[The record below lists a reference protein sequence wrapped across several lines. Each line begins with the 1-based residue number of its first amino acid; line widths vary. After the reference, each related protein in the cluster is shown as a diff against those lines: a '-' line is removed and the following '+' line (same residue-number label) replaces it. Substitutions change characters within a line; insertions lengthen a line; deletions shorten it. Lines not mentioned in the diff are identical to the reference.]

1 MNELSRS
8 SKGETE
14 KTSTKPARK
23 AKNGP
28 VAGVEHQLGNRT
40 TRALLDSDASGR
52 GRPLEAGVRKT
63 METAFHEDFS
73 PVRVHTPENVPR
85 GVGAAA
91 SGRHIVF
98 GRGQYAPHSERGKR
112 LIAHEL
118 AHVVQ
123 QSRSGRGGN
132 SSHLEHQADRAA
144 DAALA
149 GKRAFITPGST
160 PGLQFKIKPE
170 DAASEMVGQT
180 FEVIDS
186 FTSGSVTLSSGD
198 QVKVEK
204 WDASSEHDVE
214 VTVMTGKAAGQKLK
228 VPQRIL
234 QPAYTAVAGVS
245 HYSAGVKSQAKA
257 VKKAEDELAAF
268 EATKGNFKTPKAQK
282 MFAEEEKRQETLL
295 SSRRDTLNRKEI
307 QEQMFNRFDAVIASE
322 VAAANTAHGLTGK
335 DALDPNLVKAQL
347 FEESE
352 LGTAG
357 EFMSV
362 PPKNPVMTR
371 FNLGQV
377 IDSSGMA
384 LLTYMEREQ
393 TALITKYNLGNL
405 RKDLT
410 AAQNE
415 KNKLESK
422 PSRSPAEESRLQVL
436 KKKSGRSWEVF
447 IWEYV
452 ASGQTQG
459 FNDAVNE
466 LFSAPSAKN
475 VDYAFWIHL
484 AILWLFEKKKAGK
497 SWPDTIKAYN
507 GSGAQA
513 EHYKAAIVKRA
524 ADAASSQAA
533 GTEFI
538 PTH

>member
-1 MNELSRS
+1 ML
-8 SKGETE
+8 
-14 KTSTKPARK
+14 
-23 AKNGP
+23 
-28 VAGVEHQLGNRT
+28 
-40 TRALLDSDASGR
+40 
-52 GRPLEAGVRKT
+52 
-63 METAFHEDFS
+63 
-73 PVRVHTPENVPR
+73 
-85 GVGAAA
+85 
-91 SGRHIVF
+91 
-98 GRGQYAPHSERGKR
+98 
-112 LIAHEL
+112 
-118 AHVVQ
+118 
-123 QSRSGRGGN
+123 
-132 SSHLEHQADRAA
+132 
-144 DAALA
+144 
-149 GKRAFITPGST
+149 
-160 PGLQFKIKPE
+160 KIKPE

-180 FEVIDS
+180 FEVMDS
-186 FTSGSVTLSSGD
+186 FTSGSATLSSGD

-214 VTVMTGKAAGQKLK
+214 VTVLTGKAAGQKLK

-234 QPAYTAVAGVS
+234 QPAHTAVAGVS
-245 HYSAGVKSQAKA
+245 PYSAGVKSQAKT
-257 VKKAEDELAAF
+257 VKKAEDELTAF
-268 EATKGNFKTPKAQK
+268 EATKGSFKTDAAKK
-282 MFAEEEKRQETLL
+282 KFAAEEKRQQDLL
-295 SSRRDTLNRKEI
+295 TRRRDALNRKEI
-307 QEQMFNRFDAVIASE
+307 QEQMFNRFDAIIARE

-335 DALDPNLVKAQL
+335 DALDPNLLKAQL

-362 PPKNPVMTR
+362 PPTNPVMTR
-371 FNLGQV
+371 FNLGEV

-393 TALITKYNLGNL
+393 TALVTKYNLGNL
-405 RKDLT
+405 RKDLI

-436 KKKSGRSWEVF
+436 TKKAGRSWEVF

-459 FNDAVNE
+459 FQDAVNE
-466 LFSAPSAKN
+466 LFSGPSAKN

-484 AILWLFEKKKAGK
+484 AILWLFEKKKSGK

-524 ADAASSQAA
+524 ADAASSSGRRHGIYTYALKEEDGRASSRDGTCSRDRENSGAA
-533 GTEFI
+533 RRRVRGSAVPESGQSRLRTPSGFRRHSLETRGKGRGASSIGNQPGCRSGRAVHRLSAAAAYFFRWRI
-538 PTH
+538 PDTAQMQPL